1 MQIVNR
7 TPHVITLKNSEGE
20 IVTIDAPIRVIRVSQ
35 TVAHGGELN
44 GIPVHVSQ
52 FGEVIECDNNKEGSN
67 PSPLPDPVEG
77 VWYVVSG
84 MVASALPNRKDL
96 LTPFIIERDAT
107 GKPTAWQLGTT
118 HADWQAEPVAEPNNG
133 LSIEEYIKRAQLDH
147 LSPIGRDKS
156 IHLGW
161 RAIELPIQHF
171 TRDELIQ
178 VAKVWMKQFY
188 ETDRALGGWQSGQYS
203 L

>member
-7 TPHVITLKNSEGE
+7 TPHALTLKNSEGE

-67 PSPLPDPVEG
+67 PSPLPEPVEG

-84 MVASALPNRKDL
+84 MVASALPHRTDL

-118 HADWQAEPVAEPNNG
+118 HSWA
-133 LSIEEYIKRAQLDH
+133 S
-147 LSPIGRDKS
+147 
-156 IHLGW
+156 
-161 RAIELPIQHF
+161 F
-171 TRDELIQ
+171 
-178 VAKVWMKQFY
+178 
-188 ETDRALGGWQSGQYS
+188 
-203 L
+203 

>member
-52 FGEVIECDNNKEGSN
+52 FGEVIECDNDQAGGN
-67 PSPLPDPVEG
+67 PSPLPEPVEG

-84 MVASALPNRKDL
+84 MVASALPHRTDL
-96 LTPFIIERDAT
+96 LTPFIIERDGT

-118 HADWQAEPVAEPNNG
+118 HSWA
-133 LSIEEYIKRAQLDH
+133 S
-147 LSPIGRDKS
+147 
-156 IHLGW
+156 
-161 RAIELPIQHF
+161 F
-171 TRDELIQ
+171 
-178 VAKVWMKQFY
+178 
-188 ETDRALGGWQSGQYS
+188 
-203 L
+203 